1 MNDNVEIEEN
11 VEIDRTLRSSE
22 TSEPQKARRPWEPPS
37 LLKTPEP
44 PPGMRYRW
52 IRTEIRGQEDRKN
65 VMQRFR
71 EGYVPVKPKEIPEL
85 DVPIIDYGKHAG
97 VVGIGG
103 LMLCKIDSSIAEERD
118 NYFAKKTDN
127 QMTAV
132 DNDLMREEHP
142 AMPITRN
149 RQSRVTFGGGSKA
162 KA

>member
-52 IRTEIRGQEDRKN
+52 IRTEIRGKEDRKN

-118 NYFAKKTDN
+118 NYFARKTDN

>member
-11 VEIDRTLRSSE
+11 VEIDRTPRSSE

-37 LLKTPEP
+37 LLKTPKP
-44 PPGMRYRW
+44 PAGMRYRW
-52 IRTEIRGQEDRKN
+52 IRTEIRGQEDKKN
-65 VMQRFR
+65 VMHRFR
-71 EGYVPVKPKEIPEL
+71 EGYVPVKPKEIPEF

-103 LMLCKIDSSIAEERD
+103 LMLCKIDDSIAEERD
-118 NYFAKKTDN
+118 NYFANKTDN

>member
-1 MNDNVEIEEN
+1 MNDKAEIEEN
-11 VEIDRTLRSSE
+11 VEIDRTPRSSE
-22 TSEPQKARRPWEPPS
+22 TRETQEARRPWEPPS

-71 EGYVPVKPKEIPEL
+71 EGYEPVKPNEIPEF
-85 DVPIIDYGKHAG
+85 DVPIIDHGKHAG

-103 LMLCKIDSSIAEERD
+103 LMLCKIDDSIARERD
-118 NYFAKKTDN
+118 TYFANKTDN
-127 QMTAV
+127 QMSAV

-142 AMPITRN
+142 AMPITKS

>member
-1 MNDNVEIEEN
+1 MNDKAEIEEN
-11 VEIDRTLRSSE
+11 VEIDRTPRSSE
-22 TSEPQKARRPWEPPS
+22 TRDTQEARRPWEPPS
-37 LLKTPEP
+37 LLKTPKP
-44 PPGMRYRW
+44 PDGMRYRW

-71 EGYVPVKPKEIPEL
+71 EGYEPVKPNEIPEFY
-85 DVPIIDYGKHAG
+85 VPIIDHGKHAG

-103 LMLCKIDSSIAEERD
+103 LMLCKIDESIVRERE
-118 NYFAKKTDN
+118 NYFARKTDN
-127 QMTAV
+127 QMNAV

-142 AMPITRN
+142 AMPITKN

>member
-1 MNDNVEIEEN
+1 MNDKAEIEEN
-11 VEIDRTLRSSE
+11 VEIDRAPRSSE
-22 TSEPQKARRPWEPPS
+22 TRETQEARRPWEPPS

-71 EGYVPVKPKEIPEL
+71 EGYEPVKPNEIPEL
-85 DVPIIDYGKHAG
+85 DVPIIDHGKHAG

-103 LMLCKIDSSIAEERD
+103 LMLCKIDDSIARERD
-118 NYFAKKTDN
+118 TYFANKTDN
-127 QMTAV
+127 QMNAV

-142 AMPITRN
+142 AMPITKS

>member
-85 DVPIIDYGKHAG
+85 DVPIIDYGQHAG

-118 NYFAKKTDN
+118 NYFARKTDN

>member
-1 MNDNVEIEEN
+1 M
-11 VEIDRTLRSSE
+11 
-22 TSEPQKARRPWEPPS
+22 
-37 LLKTPEP
+37 KTPEP

-71 EGYVPVKPKEIPEL
+71 EGYEPVKPNEIPEF
-85 DVPIIDYGKHAG
+85 DVPIIDHGKHAG

-103 LMLCKIDSSIAEERD
+103 LMLCKIDDSIAKERD
-118 NYFAKKTDN
+118 SYFANKTDN
-127 QMTAV
+127 QMSAV

-142 AMPITRN
+142 AMPITKS

>member
-11 VEIDRTLRSSE
+11 VEIDRTPRSSG

>member
-85 DVPIIDYGKHAG
+85 DVPIIDYGQHAG

>member
-11 VEIDRTLRSSE
+11 VEIDRTPRSSE
-22 TSEPQKARRPWEPPS
+22 TRESQKARRPWEPPS

>member
-1 MNDNVEIEEN
+1 MNDNVESEEN

-85 DVPIIDYGKHAG
+85 DVPIIDYGQHAG

-118 NYFAKKTDN
+118 NYFARKTDN

>member
-103 LMLCKIDSSIAEERD
+103 LMLCKIDDSIAEERD